1 MKNKIKAAVSL
12 LLSLLLAL
20 GCMGTSAFAADR
32 NLGNVTLAFL
42 TETGS
47 ITVEQNLNAVEQLG
61 ITGGPVAGVEYT
73 LAQIGSLCE
82 ITYTGGYMTGYAVEQ
97 FVAQQLGINGSDY
110 TGSYGTETYYYI
122 YTVKSALD
130 KIQEQLAAIE
140 QSEWKGL
147 VEGLTGSRKASTDEN
162 GQVIFNDLP
171 YGLYLIVQTDVS
183 GAEYEGEPITLSHL
197 QTPMLVSVPGKNEEK
212 EVKVNVKT
220 PLGYGELTKS
230 IVGVGDINGNWENVE
245 DSATEVT
252 GPGDYIRFRLAVQPP
267 RLSSGDTLDHFVIED
282 VRSEGLK
289 LEKLESVTD
298 TLGQTYVEGIDY
310 TRTEETVAD
319 GTRMLL
325 TFTQQGLQKL
335 EQLGRAAGTLTVTY
349 TAQVTDEAPTAGIT
363 NSARIDYKVDY
374 APDRDNPPP
383 PDDPPPE
390 DDDDEYHSDW
400 DVARSYTF
408 GVHMTKYLGEE
419 GNLAPEGSVTFALY
433 REKDGQKQAVPLSRS
448 GDAYQV
454 ALQGS
459 NELSVSA
466 DGTFTILGLG
476 EGTYY
481 LRELSTAEG
490 YALPNEDIA
499 LTLAG
504 ERSAGEYTGRLDAAQ
519 CTVDGQQGNASV
531 QDGTLYLS
539 VINPRTFYIPN
550 TGGAGSWM
558 FTAGGLLIIAGG
570 VVYLA
575 VSRKKKG

>member
-82 ITYTGGYMTGYAVEQ
+82 ITYTGGYMTGYAVKKS
-97 FVAQQLGINGSDY
+97 VAQQLGIN
-110 TGSYGTETYYYI
+110 TGSYGTETYYI
-122 YTVKSALD
+122 YTAKSALD

-282 VRSEGLK
+282 VRSKGLE

-298 TLGQTYVEGIDY
+298 TLGQTYVEGTDY

-335 EQLGRAAGTLTVTY
+335 ERLGQAAGTLTVTY

>member
-82 ITYTGGYMTGYAVEQ
+82 ITYTGGYMTGYAVEEQ
-97 FVAQQLGINGSDY
+97 SIAEKLGIEDAANYTRSYNGTDY
-110 TGSYGTETYYYI
+110 CI
-122 YTVKSALD
+122 YTNAATLEALAKEIAKLETED
-130 KIQEQLAAIE
+130 LQGQFPSGQTQKTNA
-140 QSEWKGL
+140 
-147 VEGLTGSRKASTDEN
+147 N
-162 GQVIFNDLP
+162 GEAKFETLE
-171 YGLYLIVQTDVS
+171 YGLYLILQTDVS
-183 GAEYEGEPITLSHL
+183 GAKYEDKPITLSHL
-197 QTPMLVSVPGKNEEK
+197 QTPMLVSVPGKNEEN

-230 IVGVGDINGNWENVE
+230 IVGIGDIDGNWENVE
-245 DSATEVT
+245 DSNTEVT

-267 RLSSGDTLDHFVIED
+267 RLSSGDTLDHFVVED

-298 TLGQTYVEGIDY
+298 TLGQTYVEGTDY

-335 EQLGRAAGTLTVTY
+335 ERLGQAAGTLTVTY

-374 APDRDNPPP
+374 APDRDTPPP

-459 NELSVSA
+459 NELSISA

>member
-82 ITYTGGYMTGYAVEQ
+82 ITYTGGYMTGYAVKKS
-97 FVAQQLGINGSDY
+97 VAQQLGIN
-110 TGSYGTETYYYI
+110 TGSYGTETYYI
-122 YTVKSALD
+122 YTAKSALD

-230 IVGVGDINGNWENVE
+230 IVGVGDIDGNWENVE

-267 RLSSGDTLDHFVIED
+267 RLSSGDTLDHFVVED
-282 VRSEGLK
+282 VRSEGLR

-298 TLGQTYVEGIDY
+298 TLGQTYVEGTDY

-335 EQLGRAAGTLTVTY
+335 ERLGQAAGTLTVTY

>member
-20 GCMGTSAFAADR
+20 GCMGTSAFADATAIEI
-32 NLGNVTLAFL
+32 GKL
-42 TETGS
+42 TESTQKGS

-97 FVAQQLGINGSDY
+97 SVAQQLGINGSDY
-110 TGSYGTETYYYI
+110 TGSYGTETYYI

-147 VEGLTGSRKASTDEN
+147 VEGLTGSQKASTDEK
-162 GQVIFNDLP
+162 GQGIFNDLP

-183 GAEYEGEPITLSHL
+183 GAEYEGKPITLSHL
-197 QTPMLVSVPGKNEEK
+197 QTPMLVSVPQSAGQSDVT
-212 EVKVNVKT
+212 VKVKT

-230 IVGVGDINGNWENVE
+230 IVGIGDINGNWENVE

-267 RLSSGDTLDHFVIED
+267 RLSSGDTLDHFVVED
-282 VRSEGLK
+282 VRSKGLE

-298 TLGQTYVEGIDY
+298 TLGQTYVEGTDY

-335 EQLGRAAGTLTVTY
+335 EQLGRAAGTLTVVY
-349 TAQVTDEAPTAGIT
+349 TTQVTEDAVTAGIT

-519 CTVDGQQGNASV
+519 CTVDGQQGNALV

-539 VINPRTFYIPN
+539 VINPKTFYIPN

>member
-20 GCMGTSAFAADR
+20 GCMGTSAFADA
-32 NLGNVTLAFL
+32 TAIEIEKL
-42 TETGS
+42 TESTQKGS

-82 ITYTGGYMTGYAVEQ
+82 ITYAGGYMTGYAVKQ
-97 FVAQQLGINGSDY
+97 STASTLGIADDANYTRSHNRTDY
-110 TGSYGTETYYYI
+110 CI
-122 YTVKSALD
+122 YTSEETLEILAKEVAKLETEDLKDQFQEKQTKETNESGEAKFETLD
-130 KIQEQLAAIE
+130 
-140 QSEWKGL
+140 
-147 VEGLTGSRKASTDEN
+147 
-162 GQVIFNDLP
+162 
-171 YGLYLIVQTDVS
+171 YGLYLILQTDVS
-183 GAEYEGEPITLSHL
+183 GAEYEGKPITLSHL
-197 QTPMLVSVPGKNEEK
+197 QTPMLVSVPGEEG
-212 EVKVNVKT
+212 EIVTVNVKT

-230 IVGVGDINGNWENVE
+230 IVGVGDIDGNWENVE

-267 RLSSGDTLDHFVIED
+267 RLSSGDTLDHFVVED

-298 TLGQTYVEGIDY
+298 TLGQTYVEGTDY

-531 QDGTLYLS
+531 QDGILYLS

>member
-82 ITYTGGYMTGYAVEQ
+82 ITYTGGYMTGYAVKKS
-97 FVAQQLGINGSDY
+97 VAQQLGIN
-110 TGSYGTETYYYI
+110 TGSYGTETYYI
-122 YTVKSALD
+122 YTAKSALD

-183 GAEYEGEPITLSHL
+183 GAKYEDKPITLSHL

-212 EVKVNVKT
+212 DVEVDVKT

-230 IVGVGDINGNWENVE
+230 IVGVGDIDGNWENVE
-245 DSATEVT
+245 DSNTEVT

-267 RLSSGDTLDHFVIED
+267 RLSSGDTLDHFVVED

-298 TLGQTYVEGIDY
+298 TLGQTYVENTDY

-319 GTRMLL
+319 GTRLLL

-335 EQLGRAAGTLTVTY
+335 EQLGRAAGTLTVVY
-349 TAQVTDEAPTAGIT
+349 TTQVTDEAPTAGIT

-374 APDRDNPPP
+374 APDRDTPPP

-390 DDDDEYHSDW
+390 DDDDEYRSEW

-448 GDAYQV
+448 GDTYQV

-459 NELSVSA
+459 NELSISA

>member
-20 GCMGTSAFAADR
+20 GCMGTSAFADA
-32 NLGNVTLAFL
+32 TAIEIEKL
-42 TETGS
+42 TESTQKGS
-47 ITVEQNLNAVEQLG
+47 ITVVQNLNAVEQLG

-82 ITYTGGYMTGYAVEQ
+82 ITYTGGYMTGYAVK
-97 FVAQQLGINGSDY
+97 LGIADATNY
-110 TGSYGTETYYYI
+110 TGSYNAINYCI
-122 YTVKSALD
+122 YTSQQSLE
-130 KIQEQLAAIE
+130 KIQDALEQTE
-140 QSEWKGL
+140 ETQWKEL
-147 VEGLTGSRKASTDEN
+147 VEGSTNIKTTNEEGKA
-162 GQVIFNDLP
+162 IFSDLP

-183 GAEYEGEPITLSHL
+183 GAEYEDEPITLSHL
-197 QTPMLVSVPGKNEEK
+197 QTPMLVSVPGEEG
-212 EVKVNVKT
+212 EIVTVNVKT

-230 IVGVGDINGNWENVE
+230 IVGVGDIDGNWENVE

-267 RLSSGDTLDHFVIED
+267 RLSSGDTLDHFVVED
-282 VRSEGLK
+282 VRSEGLR

-298 TLGQTYVEGIDY
+298 TLGQTYVEGTDY

-335 EQLGRAAGTLTVTY
+335 ERLGQAAGTLTVTY

-374 APDRDNPPP
+374 APDRDTPPP

-575 VSRKKKG
+575 VSRKKKR

>member
-20 GCMGTSAFAADR
+20 GCMGTSAFAADI
-32 NLGNVTLAFL
+32 TIKEL
-42 TETGS
+42 TKSTKTGS

-97 FVAQQLGINGSDY
+97 LTAERLGIADA
-110 TGSYGTETYYYI
+110 GSYNAINYCI
-122 YTVKSALD
+122 YTSQQSLE
-130 KIQEQLAAIE
+130 KIQDALEQTE
-140 QSEWKGL
+140 ETQWKEL
-147 VEGLTGSRKASTDEN
+147 VEGATNIKTTNEEGKT
-162 GQVIFNDLP
+162 IFSDLP

-183 GAEYEGEPITLSHL
+183 GAEYEDEPIILSHR
-197 QTPMLVSVPGKNEEK
+197 QTPMLVSVPGEEG
-212 EVKVNVKT
+212 EIVTVNVKT

-230 IVGVGDINGNWENVE
+230 IVGIGDIDGNWENVE
-245 DSATEVT
+245 DSNTEVT

-267 RLSSGDTLDHFVIED
+267 RLSSGDTLDHFVIDD
-282 VRSEGLK
+282 VRSKGLE

-298 TLGQTYVEGIDY
+298 TLGQTYVEGTDY

-335 EQLGRAAGTLTVTY
+335 ERLGWAAGTLTVVY
-349 TAQVTDEAPTAGIT
+349 TTQVTEDAVTAGIT

>member
-20 GCMGTSAFAADR
+20 GCMGTSAFADATAIEI
-32 NLGNVTLAFL
+32 GKL
-42 TETGS
+42 TESTQKGS

-97 FVAQQLGINGSDY
+97 STAKMLGIEDATNY
-110 TGSYGTETYYYI
+110 TGSYNAINYCI
-122 YTVKSALD
+122 YTSQQSLE
-130 KIQEQLAAIE
+130 KIQDALEQTE
-140 QSEWKGL
+140 ETQWKEL
-147 VEGLTGSRKASTDEN
+147 VEGSTNIKTTNEEGKA
-162 GQVIFNDLP
+162 IFSDLP

-183 GAEYEGEPITLSHL
+183 GAKYEDKPITLSHL

-212 EVKVNVKT
+212 QVEVDVKT

-230 IVGVGDINGNWENVE
+230 IVGVGDIDGNWENVE
-245 DSATEVT
+245 DSNTEVT
-252 GPGDYIRFRLAVQPP
+252 GPGDYIRFRLDVQPP
-267 RLSSGDTLDHFVIED
+267 RLSSGDTLEHFVIED

-298 TLGQTYVEGIDY
+298 TLGQTYVEGTDY

-335 EQLGRAAGTLTVTY
+335 ERLGRAAGTLTVVY
-349 TAQVTDEAPTAGIT
+349 TTQVTEDAVTAGIT

-374 APDRDNPPP
+374 APDRDTPPP

-575 VSRKKKG
+575 VSRKKKR

>member
-20 GCMGTSAFAADR
+20 GCMGTSAFAADITIKE
-32 NLGNVTLAFL
+32 LKKSTK
-42 TETGS
+42 TGS
-47 ITVEQNLNAVEQLG
+47 ITVVQNLNAVEQLG

-147 VEGLTGSRKASTDEN
+147 VEGLTGSQKASTDEK
-162 GQVIFNDLP
+162 GQAIFNDLP

-197 QTPMLVSVPGKNEEK
+197 QTPMLVSVPGEEG
-212 EVKVNVKT
+212 EIVTVNVKT

-267 RLSSGDTLDHFVIED
+267 RLSSGDTLDHFVVED

-298 TLGQTYVEGIDY
+298 TLGQTYVEGTDY

-408 GVHMTKYLGEE
+408 GVHLTKYLGEE

>member
-32 NLGNVTLAFL
+32 NLGNVTLAFS

-47 ITVEQNLNAVEQLG
+47 ITVVQNLNAVEQLG

-82 ITYTGGYMTGYAVEQ
+82 ITYTGGYMTGYAVKKSTVEK
-97 FVAQQLGINGSDY
+97 LGIEDAANY
-110 TGSYGTETYYYI
+110 TDGTNYCI
-122 YTVKSALD
+122 YTSEATLEVLAKEIAELTTEDLKDKFSGSPTEKTDANGEAEFETLD
-130 KIQEQLAAIE
+130 
-140 QSEWKGL
+140 
-147 VEGLTGSRKASTDEN
+147 
-162 GQVIFNDLP
+162 
-171 YGLYLIVQTDVS
+171 YGLYLILQTDVS

-197 QTPMLVSVPGKNEEK
+197 QTPMLVSVPQSAGQSDVT
-212 EVKVNVKT
+212 VKVKT

-230 IVGVGDINGNWENVE
+230 IVGVGDIDGNWENVE

-282 VRSEGLK
+282 VRSKGLE

-298 TLGQTYVEGIDY
+298 TLGQTYVEGTDY

-335 EQLGRAAGTLTVTY
+335 ERLGRTAGTLTVVY
-349 TAQVTDEAPTAGIT
+349 TTQVTEDAVTAGIT

-499 LTLAG
+499 LTLSG

>member
-20 GCMGTSAFAADR
+20 GCMGTSAFAADI
-32 NLGNVTLAFL
+32 TIKEL
-42 TETGS
+42 TKSTKTGS
-47 ITVEQNLNAVEQLG
+47 ITVEQNLNAVEQMG

-97 FVAQQLGINGSDY
+97 STAEKLGIEDATNY
-110 TGSYGTETYYYI
+110 TGSYNAVNYCI
-122 YTVKSALD
+122 YTSQQSLE
-130 KIQEQLAAIE
+130 KIQDALEQTE
-140 QSEWKGL
+140 ETQWKEL
-147 VEGLTGSRKASTDEN
+147 VEGSTNIKTTNEEGKA
-162 GQVIFNDLP
+162 IFSDLP

-183 GAEYEGEPITLSHL
+183 GAKYEDKPITLSHL

-212 EVKVNVKT
+212 DVEVDVKT

-230 IVGVGDINGNWENVE
+230 IVGVGDIDGNWENVE

-267 RLSSGDTLDHFVIED
+267 RLSSGDTLEHFVIED

-298 TLGQTYVEGIDY
+298 TLGQTYVEGTDY
-310 TRTEETVAD
+310 TRTEETVTED
-319 GTRMLL
+319 TRLLL

>member
-32 NLGNVTLAFL
+32 NLGNVTLAFS

-47 ITVEQNLNAVEQLG
+47 ITVVQNLNAVEQLG

-82 ITYTGGYMTGYAVEQ
+82 ITYTGGYMTGYAVKKS
-97 FVAQQLGINGSDY
+97 VAQQLGINGSDY
-110 TGSYGTETYYYI
+110 TRSYETETYYI
-122 YTVKSALD
+122 YTVKSALE
-130 KIQEQLAAIE
+130 KIQDALEQTE
-140 QSEWKGL
+140 ETQWKEL
-147 VEGLTGSRKASTDEN
+147 VEGSTNIKTTNEEGKA
-162 GQVIFNDLP
+162 IFSDLP

-282 VRSEGLK
+282 VRSKGLE

-298 TLGQTYVEGIDY
+298 TLGQTYVEGTDY

-504 ERSAGEYTGRLDAAQ
+504 ELSAGEYTGRLDAAQ

-531 QDGTLYLS
+531 QDGILYLS

>member
-32 NLGNVTLAFL
+32 NLGNVTLAFS

-47 ITVEQNLNAVEQLG
+47 ITVVQNLNAVEQLG

-97 FVAQQLGINGSDY
+97 PTAKMLGIADA
-110 TGSYGTETYYYI
+110 GSYNAINYCI
-122 YTVKSALD
+122 YTSQQSLE
-130 KIQEQLAAIE
+130 KIQDALEQTE
-140 QSEWKGL
+140 ETQWKEL
-147 VEGLTGSRKASTDEN
+147 VEGSTNIKTTNEEGKA
-162 GQVIFNDLP
+162 IFSDLP

-183 GAEYEGEPITLSHL
+183 GAEYEDEPIILSHR
-197 QTPMLVSVPGKNEEK
+197 QTPMLVSVPQSAGQSD
-212 EVKVNVKT
+212 VTVNVKT

-230 IVGVGDINGNWENVE
+230 IVGIGDIDGNWENVE
-245 DSATEVT
+245 DSNTEVT

-282 VRSEGLK
+282 VRSKGLE

-298 TLGQTYVEGIDY
+298 TLGQTYVEGTDY

-349 TAQVTDEAPTAGIT
+349 TAQVTEDAVTAGIT

-383 PDDPPPE
+383 PDDLPPE
-390 DDDDEYHSDW
+390 DDDDYRSDW

-490 YALPNEDIA
+490 YDLPNEDIA

-531 QDGTLYLS
+531 QDGILYLS

>member
-20 GCMGTSAFAADR
+20 GCMGTSAFAADITIKE
-32 NLGNVTLAFL
+32 LKKSTK
-42 TETGS
+42 TGS
-47 ITVEQNLNAVEQLG
+47 ITVVQNLNAVEQLG

-73 LAQIGSLCE
+73 LTQIGSLCE
-82 ITYTGGYMTGYAVEQ
+82 ITYAGGYMTGYAVEKST
-97 FVAQQLGINGSDY
+97 AEKLGIEDAANY
-110 TGSYGTETYYYI
+110 TGSYNGTNYCI
-122 YTVKSALD
+122 YTSEATLEVLAKEIAELTTEDLKDKFSGSPTEKTDANGEAEFETLD
-130 KIQEQLAAIE
+130 
-140 QSEWKGL
+140 
-147 VEGLTGSRKASTDEN
+147 
-162 GQVIFNDLP
+162 
-171 YGLYLIVQTDVS
+171 YGLYLILQTDVS

-197 QTPMLVSVPGKNEEK
+197 QTPMLVSVPGEEG
-212 EVKVNVKT
+212 EIVTVNVKT

-282 VRSEGLK
+282 VRSKGLE

-298 TLGQTYVEGIDY
+298 TLGQTYVEGTDY

-335 EQLGRAAGTLTVTY
+335 ERLGQAAGTLTVTY

-433 REKDGQKQAVPLSRS
+433 RKKDGQKQAVPLSRS

-466 DGTFTILGLG
+466 DGTFTIRGLG

-490 YALPNEDIA
+490 YALPNEDIV

-531 QDGTLYLS
+531 QDGILYLS

>member
-20 GCMGTSAFAADR
+20 GCMGTSAFAADITIKE
-32 NLGNVTLAFL
+32 LKKSTK
-42 TETGS
+42 TGS
-47 ITVEQNLNAVEQLG
+47 ITVVQNLNAVEQLG

-147 VEGLTGSRKASTDEN
+147 VEGLTGSQKASTDEK
-162 GQVIFNDLP
+162 GQAIFNDLP

-197 QTPMLVSVPGKNEEK
+197 QTPMLVSVPGEEG
-212 EVKVNVKT
+212 EIVTVNVKT

-230 IVGVGDINGNWENVE
+230 IVGIGDINGNWENVE

-267 RLSSGDTLDHFVIED
+267 RLSSGDTLDHFVVED

-298 TLGQTYVEGIDY
+298 TLGQTYVEGTDY
-310 TRTEETVAD
+310 TRTEETVTE

-335 EQLGRAAGTLTVTY
+335 EQLGRAAGTLTVVY
-349 TAQVTDEAPTAGIT
+349 TTQVTEDAVTAGIT

-374 APDRDNPPP
+374 APDRDTPPP

-499 LTLAG
+499 LTLSG

>member
-32 NLGNVTLAFL
+32 NLGNVTLAFS

-47 ITVEQNLNAVEQLG
+47 ITVVQNLNAVEQLG

-82 ITYTGGYMTGYAVEQ
+82 ITYAGGYMTGYAVEEQ
-97 FVAQQLGINGSDY
+97 SIAEKLGIEDAANY
-110 TGSYGTETYYYI
+110 TGSYNTINYCI
-122 YTVKSALD
+122 YTSQQSLE
-130 KIQEQLAAIE
+130 KIQDALEQTE
-140 QSEWKGL
+140 ETQWKEL
-147 VEGLTGSRKASTDEN
+147 VEGSTNIKTTNEEGKA
-162 GQVIFNDLP
+162 IFSDLP

-183 GAEYEGEPITLSHL
+183 GAEYEDEPIILSHR

-282 VRSEGLK
+282 VRSKGLE

-298 TLGQTYVEGIDY
+298 TLGQTYVEGTDY

-490 YALPNEDIA
+490 YALPNEDIV

>member
-20 GCMGTSAFAADR
+20 GCMGTSAFADA
-32 NLGNVTLAFL
+32 TAIEIEKL
-42 TETGS
+42 TESTQKGS
-47 ITVEQNLNAVEQLG
+47 ITVEQNLNVVEQLG

-97 FVAQQLGINGSDY
+97 WTAGTLGITDDANY
-110 TGSYGTETYYYI
+110 TGSHKDYCI
-122 YTVKSALD
+122 YTSKATLEALAKEIAKLETED
-130 KIQEQLAAIE
+130 LKDQFQEKQTKETNESGEAKFETL
-140 QSEWKGL
+140 
-147 VEGLTGSRKASTDEN
+147 D
-162 GQVIFNDLP
+162 
-171 YGLYLIVQTDVS
+171 YGLYLILQTDVS
-183 GAEYEGEPITLSHL
+183 GAEYEDEPIILSHL
-197 QTPMLVSVPGKNEEK
+197 QTPMLISVPQSAGQSDVT
-212 EVKVNVKT
+212 VKVKT

-282 VRSEGLK
+282 VRSKGLE

-298 TLGQTYVEGIDY
+298 TLGQTYVENTDY
-310 TRTEETVAD
+310 TRTEETVTED
-319 GTRMLL
+319 TRLLL

-335 EQLGRAAGTLTVTY
+335 EQLGRAAGTLTVVY
-349 TAQVTDEAPTAGIT
+349 TTQVTEDAVTAGIT

-374 APDRDNPPP
+374 APDRDTPPP

-448 GDAYQV
+448 GDTYQV

-466 DGTFTILGLG
+466 GGTFTILGLG

-504 ERSAGEYTGRLDAAQ
+504 ERSAGEYTGRLDTAQ

>member
-20 GCMGTSAFAADR
+20 GCMGTSAFAADITIKE
-32 NLGNVTLAFL
+32 LKKSTK
-42 TETGS
+42 TGS
-47 ITVEQNLNAVEQLG
+47 ITVVQNLNAVEQLE

-82 ITYTGGYMTGYAVEQ
+82 ITYTGGYMTGYAVKKS
-97 FVAQQLGINGSDY
+97 VAQQLGIN
-110 TGSYGTETYYYI
+110 TGSYGTETYYI
-122 YTVKSALD
+122 YTAKSALD

-230 IVGVGDINGNWENVE
+230 IVGIGDIDGNWENVE

-282 VRSEGLK
+282 VRSKGLE

-298 TLGQTYVEGIDY
+298 TLGQTYVEGTDY

-335 EQLGRAAGTLTVTY
+335 ERLGQAAGTLTVTY

-531 QDGTLYLS
+531 QDGILYLS

>member
-20 GCMGTSAFAADR
+20 GCMGTSAFAADQ
-32 NLGNVTLAFL
+32 NLGDITLKFS
-42 TETGS
+42 TKTGS

-97 FVAQQLGINGSDY
+97 STAGTLGITDDANY
-110 TGSYGTETYYYI
+110 TGSHKDYCI
-122 YTVKSALD
+122 YTSKATLEALAKEIAKLETED
-130 KIQEQLAAIE
+130 LQGQFPSGQTQK
-140 QSEWKGL
+140 
-147 VEGLTGSRKASTDEN
+147 TDASGEAKFETLD
-162 GQVIFNDLP
+162 
-171 YGLYLIVQTDVS
+171 YGLYLILQTDVS

-212 EVKVNVKT
+212 EVEVDVKT

-282 VRSEGLK
+282 VRSEGLR

-298 TLGQTYVEGIDY
+298 TLGQTYVEGTDY

-335 EQLGRAAGTLTVTY
+335 ERLGQAAGTLTVVY
-349 TAQVTDEAPTAGIT
+349 TTQVTEDAVTAGIT

-419 GNLAPEGSVTFALY
+419 GNLAPEESVTFALY

>member
-20 GCMGTSAFAADR
+20 GCMGTSAFAADITIKE
-32 NLGNVTLAFL
+32 LKKSTK
-42 TETGS
+42 TGS
-47 ITVEQNLNAVEQLG
+47 ITVVQNLNAVEQLG

-82 ITYTGGYMTGYAVEQ
+82 ITYTGGYMTGYAVKKSTVEK
-97 FVAQQLGINGSDY
+97 LGIEDAANY
-110 TGSYGTETYYYI
+110 TDGTNYCI
-122 YTVKSALD
+122 YTSEATLEVLAKEIAELTTEDLKDKFSGSPTEKTDANGEAEFETLD
-130 KIQEQLAAIE
+130 
-140 QSEWKGL
+140 
-147 VEGLTGSRKASTDEN
+147 
-162 GQVIFNDLP
+162 
-171 YGLYLIVQTDVS
+171 YGLYLILQTDVS

-197 QTPMLVSVPGKNEEK
+197 QTPMLVSVPQSAGQSDVT
-212 EVKVNVKT
+212 VKVKT

-282 VRSEGLK
+282 VRSKGLK

-298 TLGQTYVEGIDY
+298 TLGQTYVENTDY

-319 GTRMLL
+319 GTRLLL

-335 EQLGRAAGTLTVTY
+335 EQLGRAAGTLTVVY
-349 TAQVTDEAPTAGIT
+349 TTQVTEDAVTAGIT

-374 APDRDNPPP
+374 APDRDTPPP

-390 DDDDEYHSDW
+390 DDDDEYHSEW

-448 GDAYQV
+448 GDTYQV

-466 DGTFTILGLG
+466 DGSFTILGLG

-504 ERSAGEYTGRLDAAQ
+504 ERSAGEYTGRLDVAQ

-531 QDGTLYLS
+531 QDGILYLS

>member
-32 NLGNVTLAFL
+32 NLGNVTLAFS

-47 ITVEQNLNAVEQLG
+47 ITVVQNLNAVEQLG

-97 FVAQQLGINGSDY
+97 PTAKMLGIADA
-110 TGSYGTETYYYI
+110 GSYNAINYCI
-122 YTVKSALD
+122 YTSQQSLE
-130 KIQEQLAAIE
+130 KIQDALEQTE
-140 QSEWKGL
+140 ETQWKEL
-147 VEGLTGSRKASTDEN
+147 VEGSTNIKTTNEEGKA
-162 GQVIFNDLP
+162 IFSDLP

-183 GAEYEGEPITLSHL
+183 GAEYEDEPIILSHR
-197 QTPMLVSVPGKNEEK
+197 QTPMLVSVPQSAGQSD
-212 EVKVNVKT
+212 VTVNVKT

-230 IVGVGDINGNWENVE
+230 IVGIGDIDGNWENVE
-245 DSATEVT
+245 DSNTEVT

-282 VRSEGLK
+282 VRSKGLE

-298 TLGQTYVEGIDY
+298 TLGQTYVEGTDY

-349 TAQVTDEAPTAGIT
+349 TAQVTEDAVTAGIT

-383 PDDPPPE
+383 PDDLPPE
-390 DDDDEYHSDW
+390 DDDDYRSDW

-531 QDGTLYLS
+531 QDGILYLS

>member
-20 GCMGTSAFAADR
+20 GCMGTSAFADA
-32 NLGNVTLAFL
+32 TAIEIEKL
-42 TETGS
+42 TESTQKGS

-82 ITYTGGYMTGYAVEQ
+82 ITYAGGYMTGYAVEKST
-97 FVAQQLGINGSDY
+97 AEKLGIEDAANY
-110 TGSYGTETYYYI
+110 TGSYNGTNYCI
-122 YTVKSALD
+122 YTSEATLEVLAKEIAELTTEDLKDKFSGSPTEKTDANGEAEFETLD
-130 KIQEQLAAIE
+130 
-140 QSEWKGL
+140 
-147 VEGLTGSRKASTDEN
+147 
-162 GQVIFNDLP
+162 
-171 YGLYLIVQTDVS
+171 YGLYLILQTDVS

-197 QTPMLVSVPGKNEEK
+197 QTPMLVSVPGEEG
-212 EVKVNVKT
+212 EIVTVNVKT

-267 RLSSGDTLDHFVIED
+267 RLSSGDTLDHFVVED

-298 TLGQTYVEGIDY
+298 TLGQTYVEGTDY

-335 EQLGRAAGTLTVTY
+335 EQLGRAAGTLTVVY
-349 TAQVTDEAPTAGIT
+349 TTQVTEDAVTAGIT

-531 QDGTLYLS
+531 QDGILYLS

>member
-32 NLGNVTLAFL
+32 NLGNVTLAFS

-47 ITVEQNLNAVEQLG
+47 ITVVQNLNAVEQLE
-61 ITGGPVAGVEYT
+61 ITGGPVAGVEYA
-73 LAQIGSLCE
+73 LVQIGSLCE
-82 ITYTGGYMTGYAVEQ
+82 ITYAGGYMTGYAVEQ
-97 FVAQQLGINGSDY
+97 PTAEKLGIEDAADY
-110 TGSYGTETYYYI
+110 TGSHNGTDYCI
-122 YTVKSALD
+122 YTSEETLEILAKEVAKLETEDLKDQFQEKQTKETNESGEAKFETLD
-130 KIQEQLAAIE
+130 
-140 QSEWKGL
+140 
-147 VEGLTGSRKASTDEN
+147 
-162 GQVIFNDLP
+162 
-171 YGLYLIVQTDVS
+171 YGLYLILQTDVS
-183 GAEYEGEPITLSHL
+183 GAKYEDKPITLSHL
-197 QTPMLVSVPGKNEEK
+197 QTPMLVSVPGKNEEN

-282 VRSEGLK
+282 VRSKGLE

-298 TLGQTYVEGIDY
+298 TLGQTYVEGTDY

-335 EQLGRAAGTLTVTY
+335 ERLGQAAGTLTVTY

>member
-20 GCMGTSAFAADR
+20 GCMGTSAFAADI
-32 NLGNVTLAFL
+32 TIKEL
-42 TETGS
+42 TKSTKTGS

-73 LAQIGSLCE
+73 LTQIGSLCE

-97 FVAQQLGINGSDY
+97 STAEKLGIEDATNY
-110 TGSYGTETYYYI
+110 TGSYNAVNYCI
-122 YTVKSALD
+122 YTSQQSLE
-130 KIQEQLAAIE
+130 KIQDALEQTE
-140 QSEWKGL
+140 ETQWKEL
-147 VEGLTGSRKASTDEN
+147 VEGSTNIKTTNEEGKA
-162 GQVIFNDLP
+162 IFSDLP

-183 GAEYEGEPITLSHL
+183 GAKYEDKPITLSHL

-212 EVKVNVKT
+212 DVEVDVKT

-230 IVGVGDINGNWENVE
+230 IVGIGDINGNWENVE

-252 GPGDYIRFRLAVQPP
+252 GPGDYIRFRLDVQPP
-267 RLSSGDTLDHFVIED
+267 RLSSGDTLDHFVVED
-282 VRSEGLK
+282 VRSKGLK

-298 TLGQTYVEGIDY
+298 TLGQTYVENTDY
-310 TRTEETVAD
+310 TRTEETVTE

-335 EQLGRAAGTLTVTY
+335 ERLGRAAGTLTVTY
-349 TAQVTDEAPTAGIT
+349 TAQVTEDAVTAGIT

-374 APDRDNPPP
+374 APDRDTPPP

-390 DDDDEYHSDW
+390 DDDDEYYSEW

-408 GVHMTKYLGEE
+408 GVHMTKHLGEE

-575 VSRKKKG
+575 VSRKKKR

>member
-20 GCMGTSAFAADR
+20 GCMGTSAFADA
-32 NLGNVTLAFL
+32 TAIEIEKL
-42 TETGS
+42 TESTQKGS

-61 ITGGPVAGVEYT
+61 ITGGPVSGVEYT

-82 ITYTGGYMTGYAVEQ
+82 ITYAGGYMTGYAVEERSI
-97 FVAQQLGINGSDY
+97 AEKLGIEDAANYTRSYNGTNY
-110 TGSYGTETYYYI
+110 CI
-122 YTVKSALD
+122 YTSEATLEVLAKEIAELTTEDLKDKFSGSPTEKTDANGEAEFETLD
-130 KIQEQLAAIE
+130 
-140 QSEWKGL
+140 
-147 VEGLTGSRKASTDEN
+147 
-162 GQVIFNDLP
+162 
-171 YGLYLIVQTDVS
+171 YGLYLILQTDVS

-197 QTPMLVSVPGKNEEK
+197 QTPMLVSVPQSAGQSDVT
-212 EVKVNVKT
+212 VKVKT

-267 RLSSGDTLDHFVIED
+267 RLSSGDTLDHFVVED

-298 TLGQTYVEGIDY
+298 TLGQTYVEGTDY
-310 TRTEETVAD
+310 TRTEETVTE

-531 QDGTLYLS
+531 QDGILYLS

>member
-32 NLGNVTLAFL
+32 NLGNVTLAFS

-47 ITVEQNLNAVEQLG
+47 ITVVQNLNAVEQLG

-82 ITYTGGYMTGYAVEQ
+82 ITYAGGYMTGYAVKKSTVEK
-97 FVAQQLGINGSDY
+97 LGIEDAANY
-110 TGSYGTETYYYI
+110 TDGTNYCI
-122 YTVKSALD
+122 YTSEATLEVLAKEIAELTTEDLEVILKDKFSGSPTEKTDANGEAEFETLD
-130 KIQEQLAAIE
+130 
-140 QSEWKGL
+140 
-147 VEGLTGSRKASTDEN
+147 
-162 GQVIFNDLP
+162 
-171 YGLYLIVQTDVS
+171 YGLYLILQTDVS

-197 QTPMLVSVPGKNEEK
+197 QTPMLVSVPQSAGQSDVT
-212 EVKVNVKT
+212 VKVKT

-230 IVGVGDINGNWENVE
+230 IVGVGDIDGNWENVE

-267 RLSSGDTLDHFVIED
+267 RLSSGDTLDHFVVED

-298 TLGQTYVEGIDY
+298 TLGQTYVEGTDY
-310 TRTEETVAD
+310 TRTEETVTE

-335 EQLGRAAGTLTVTY
+335 EQLGRAAGTLTVVY
-349 TAQVTDEAPTAGIT
+349 TTQVTEDAVTAGIT
-363 NSARIDYKVDY
+363 NSARIDYKVNY
-374 APDRDNPPP
+374 APDRDTPPP

-448 GDAYQV
+448 GDTYQV

>member
-20 GCMGTSAFAADR
+20 GCMGTSAFADA
-32 NLGNVTLAFL
+32 TAIEIEKL
-42 TETGS
+42 TESTQKGS

-82 ITYTGGYMTGYAVEQ
+82 ITYAGGYMTGYAVEQ
-97 FVAQQLGINGSDY
+97 STAKMLGIEDATNY
-110 TGSYGTETYYYI
+110 TGSYNAVNYCI
-122 YTVKSALD
+122 YTSQQSLE
-130 KIQEQLAAIE
+130 KIQDALEQTE
-140 QSEWKGL
+140 ETQWKEL
-147 VEGLTGSRKASTDEN
+147 VEGSTNIKTTNEEGKA
-162 GQVIFNDLP
+162 IFSDLP

-183 GAEYEGEPITLSHL
+183 GAKYEDKPITLSHL

-212 EVKVNVKT
+212 EVEVDVKT

-230 IVGVGDINGNWENVE
+230 IVGIGDIDGNWENVE
-245 DSATEVT
+245 DSNTEVT
-252 GPGDYIRFRLAVQPP
+252 GPGDYIRFRLDVQPP
-267 RLSSGDTLDHFVIED
+267 RLSSGDTLDHFVVED

-298 TLGQTYVEGIDY
+298 TLGQTYVEGTDY
-310 TRTEETVAD
+310 TRTEETVTED
-319 GTRMLL
+319 TRLLL

-335 EQLGRAAGTLTVTY
+335 EQLGRAAGTLTVVY
-349 TAQVTDEAPTAGIT
+349 TTQVTEDAVTAGIT

-374 APDRDNPPP
+374 APDRDTPPP

-390 DDDDEYHSDW
+390 DDDDEYHSEW

-408 GVHMTKYLGEE
+408 GVHMTKHLGEE

-575 VSRKKKG
+575 VSRKKKR

>member
-20 GCMGTSAFAADR
+20 GCMGTSAFAADQ
-32 NLGNVTLAFL
+32 NLGDITLKFS
-42 TETGS
+42 TKTGS

-73 LAQIGSLCE
+73 LTQIGSLCE
-82 ITYTGGYMTGYAVEQ
+82 ITYAGGYMTGYAVEEQ
-97 FVAQQLGINGSDY
+97 SIAEKLGIEDTADY
-110 TGSYGTETYYYI
+110 TRSYNRTDYCI
-122 YTVKSALD
+122 YTNAATLEALAKEIAKLETED
-130 KIQEQLAAIE
+130 LQGQFPSGQTQKTNA
-140 QSEWKGL
+140 
-147 VEGLTGSRKASTDEN
+147 N
-162 GQVIFNDLP
+162 GEAKFETLE
-171 YGLYLIVQTDVS
+171 YGLYLILQTDVS
-183 GAEYEGEPITLSHL
+183 GAKYEDKPITLSHL
-197 QTPMLVSVPGKNEEK
+197 QTPMLISVPGKNEEK

-230 IVGVGDINGNWENVE
+230 IVGIGDIDGNWENVE

-282 VRSEGLK
+282 VCSKGLDVQG
-289 LEKLESVTD
+289 LDSVTD
-298 TLGQTYVEGIDY
+298 TLGQTYVEGTDY
-310 TRTEETVAD
+310 TRTEETVTD
-319 GTRMLL
+319 GVRMLL

-335 EQLGRAAGTLTVTY
+335 EQLGRAAGTLTVVY
-349 TAQVTDEAPTAGIT
+349 TTQVTEDAVTAGIT

-374 APDRDNPPP
+374 APDRDTPPP

-390 DDDDEYHSDW
+390 DDDDEYRSEW

-448 GDAYQV
+448 GDTYQV

-459 NELSVSA
+459 NELSISA

-575 VSRKKKG
+575 VSRKKKR

>member
-20 GCMGTSAFAADR
+20 GCMGTSAFAADITIKE
-32 NLGNVTLAFL
+32 LKKSTK
-42 TETGS
+42 TGS
-47 ITVEQNLNAVEQLG
+47 ITVVQNLNAVEQLG

-97 FVAQQLGINGSDY
+97 SVAQQLGINGSDY

-147 VEGLTGSRKASTDEN
+147 VEGLTGSQKASTDEK
-162 GQVIFNDLP
+162 GQAIFNDLP

-197 QTPMLVSVPGKNEEK
+197 QTPMLVSVPGEEG
-212 EVKVNVKT
+212 EIVTVNVKT

-230 IVGVGDINGNWENVE
+230 IVGVGDIDGNWENVE

-267 RLSSGDTLDHFVIED
+267 RLSSGDTLDHFVVED

-298 TLGQTYVEGIDY
+298 TLGQTYVEGTDY

-335 EQLGRAAGTLTVTY
+335 EQLGRAAGTLTVVY
-349 TAQVTDEAPTAGIT
+349 TTQVTEDAVTAGIT

-531 QDGTLYLS
+531 QDGILYLS

>member
-32 NLGNVTLAFL
+32 NLGNVTLAFS

-47 ITVEQNLNAVEQLG
+47 ITVVQNLNAVEQLG

-82 ITYTGGYMTGYAVEQ
+82 ITYTGGYMTGYAVKKSTVEK
-97 FVAQQLGINGSDY
+97 LGIEDAANY
-110 TGSYGTETYYYI
+110 TDGTNYCI
-122 YTVKSALD
+122 YTSEATLEVLAKEIAELTTEDLKDKFSGSPTEKTDANGEAEFETLD
-130 KIQEQLAAIE
+130 
-140 QSEWKGL
+140 
-147 VEGLTGSRKASTDEN
+147 
-162 GQVIFNDLP
+162 
-171 YGLYLIVQTDVS
+171 YGLYLILQTDVS

-197 QTPMLVSVPGKNEEK
+197 QTPMLVSVPQSAGQSDVT
-212 EVKVNVKT
+212 VKVKT

-230 IVGVGDINGNWENVE
+230 IVGIGDIDGNWENVE

-282 VRSEGLK
+282 VRSKGLE

-298 TLGQTYVEGIDY
+298 TLGQTYVEGTDY

-335 EQLGRAAGTLTVTY
+335 ERLGQAAGTLTVTY
-349 TAQVTDEAPTAGIT
+349 IAQVTDEAPTAGIT

>member
-32 NLGNVTLAFL
+32 NLGNVTLAFS

-47 ITVEQNLNAVEQLG
+47 ITVVQNLNAVEQLG

-97 FVAQQLGINGSDY
+97 FVAQQLGIN
-110 TGSYGTETYYYI
+110 TGSYGTETYYI
-122 YTVKSALD
+122 YTAKSALD

-267 RLSSGDTLDHFVIED
+267 RLSSGDTLDHFVVED

-298 TLGQTYVEGIDY
+298 TLGQTYVEGTDY

-335 EQLGRAAGTLTVTY
+335 ERLGQAAGTLTVTY

-519 CTVDGQQGNASV
+519 CTVGGQQGNASV

>member
-82 ITYTGGYMTGYAVEQ
+82 ITYTGGYMTGYAVKKS
-97 FVAQQLGINGSDY
+97 VAQQLGIN
-110 TGSYGTETYYYI
+110 TGSYGTETYYI
-122 YTVKSALD
+122 YTAKSALD

-197 QTPMLVSVPGKNEEK
+197 QTPMLVSVPGEEG
-212 EVKVNVKT
+212 EIVTVNVKT

-230 IVGVGDINGNWENVE
+230 IVGIGDIDGNWENVE
-245 DSATEVT
+245 DSNTEVT

-282 VRSEGLK
+282 VRSKGLE

-298 TLGQTYVEGIDY
+298 TLGQTYVEGTDY

-335 EQLGRAAGTLTVTY
+335 EQLGRAAGTLTVVY
-349 TAQVTDEAPTAGIT
+349 TTQVTEDAVTAGIT

-383 PDDPPPE
+383 PDDPSPE

-575 VSRKKKG
+575 VSRKKKR

>member
-20 GCMGTSAFAADR
+20 GCMGTSAFADATAIEI
-32 NLGNVTLAFL
+32 GKL
-42 TETGS
+42 TESTQKGS

-97 FVAQQLGINGSDY
+97 PTAEKLGIEDATNY
-110 TGSYGTETYYYI
+110 TGSYNAVNYCI
-122 YTVKSALD
+122 YTSQQSLE
-130 KIQEQLAAIE
+130 KIQDALEQTE
-140 QSEWKGL
+140 ETQWKEL
-147 VEGLTGSRKASTDEN
+147 VEGATNIKTTNEEGKA
-162 GQVIFNDLP
+162 IFSDLP

-197 QTPMLVSVPGKNEEK
+197 QTPMLVSVPGKNEEN
-212 EVKVNVKT
+212 EVEVDVKT

-230 IVGVGDINGNWENVE
+230 IVGIGDIDGNWENVE
-245 DSATEVT
+245 DSNTEVT

-267 RLSSGDTLDHFVIED
+267 RLSSGDTLDHFVVED
-282 VRSEGLK
+282 VRSKGLK

-298 TLGQTYVEGIDY
+298 TLGQTYVENTDY

-335 EQLGRAAGTLTVTY
+335 ERLGRTAGTLTVVY
-349 TAQVTDEAPTAGIT
+349 TTQVTEDAVTAGIT

-448 GDAYQV
+448 GDTYQV

-575 VSRKKKG
+575 VSRKKKR

>member
-20 GCMGTSAFAADR
+20 GCMGTSAFAADQ
-32 NLGNVTLAFL
+32 NLGDITLKFS
-42 TETGS
+42 TKTGS

-82 ITYTGGYMTGYAVEQ
+82 ITYTGGYMTGYAVKKS
-97 FVAQQLGINGSDY
+97 VAQQLGINDSDY
-110 TGSYGTETYYYI
+110 TRSYETETYYI
-122 YTVKSALD
+122 YTAKSALD

-197 QTPMLVSVPGKNEEK
+197 QTPMLVSVPQSAGQSD
-212 EVKVNVKT
+212 VTVNVKT

-230 IVGVGDINGNWENVE
+230 IVGIGDIDGNWENVE

-282 VRSEGLK
+282 VRSKGLE

-298 TLGQTYVEGIDY
+298 TLGQTYVEGTDY
-310 TRTEETVAD
+310 TRTEETVTE

-335 EQLGRAAGTLTVTY
+335 EQLGRAAGTLTVVY
-349 TAQVTDEAPTAGIT
+349 TTQVTEDAVTAGIT

-408 GVHMTKYLGEE
+408 GVHLTKYLGEE

>member
-1 MKNKIKAAVSL
+1 MKNKINAAVSL

-32 NLGNVTLAFL
+32 NLGNVTLAFS

-47 ITVEQNLNAVEQLG
+47 ITVVQNLNAVEQLG

-82 ITYTGGYMTGYAVEQ
+82 ITYAGGYMTGYAVEEQ
-97 FVAQQLGINGSDY
+97 SIAEKLGINDSDY
-110 TGSYGTETYYYI
+110 TGNYETETYYI
-122 YTVKSALD
+122 YAAKSALD

-147 VEGLTGSRKASTDEN
+147 VEGLTGSRKASTNEN
-162 GQVIFNDLP
+162 GQAIFNDLP

-183 GAEYEGEPITLSHL
+183 GAKYEDKPITLSHL

-212 EVKVNVKT
+212 DVEVDVKT

-230 IVGVGDINGNWENVE
+230 IVGVGDIDGNWENVE
-245 DSATEVT
+245 DSNTEVT
-252 GPGDYIRFRLAVQPP
+252 GPGDYIHFRLAVQPP
-267 RLSSGDTLDHFVIED
+267 RLSSGDTLDHFVVED

-298 TLGQTYVEGIDY
+298 TLGQTYVEGTDY

-319 GTRMLL
+319 GTRLLL

-335 EQLGRAAGTLTVTY
+335 EQLGRAAGTLTVVY
-349 TAQVTDEAPTAGIT
+349 TTQVTEEAVTAGIT
-363 NSARIDYKVDY
+363 NSARSDYKVDY

>member
-20 GCMGTSAFAADR
+20 GCMGTSAFAADI
-32 NLGNVTLAFL
+32 TIKEL
-42 TETGS
+42 TKSTKTGS

-82 ITYTGGYMTGYAVEQ
+82 ITYTGGYMTGYAVEKST
-97 FVAQQLGINGSDY
+97 ASTLGIVDEANY
-110 TGSYGTETYYYI
+110 TGSHNGTDYCI
-122 YTVKSALD
+122 YTSKETLE
-130 KIQEQLAAIE
+130 ILAKEIAKLE
-140 QSEWKGL
+140 TEDLQGQFPSGQTQK
-147 VEGLTGSRKASTDEN
+147 TNASGEAT
-162 GQVIFNDLP
+162 FADLKH
-171 YGLYLIVQTDVS
+171 GLYLILQTDVS

-197 QTPMLVSVPGKNEEK
+197 QTPMLVSVPGEEG
-212 EVKVNVKT
+212 EIVTVNVKT

-230 IVGVGDINGNWENVE
+230 IVGVGDIDGNWENVE

-267 RLSSGDTLDHFVIED
+267 RLSSGDTLDHFVVED

-298 TLGQTYVEGIDY
+298 TLGQTYVENTDY

-319 GTRMLL
+319 GTRLLL

-335 EQLGRAAGTLTVTY
+335 EQLGRAAGTLTVVY
-349 TAQVTDEAPTAGIT
+349 TTQVTEDAVTAGIT

-383 PDDPPPE
+383 PDNPPPE
-390 DDDDEYHSDW
+390 DDDDEYHSEW

-408 GVHMTKYLGEE
+408 GAHLTKYLGEE

>member
-32 NLGNVTLAFL
+32 NLGNVTLAFS
-42 TETGS
+42 TEIGS

-82 ITYTGGYMTGYAVEQ
+82 ITYAGGYMTGYAVEKST
-97 FVAQQLGINGSDY
+97 AEKLGIADA
-110 TGSYGTETYYYI
+110 GSYNAINYCI
-122 YTVKSALD
+122 YTSQQSLE
-130 KIQEQLAAIE
+130 KIQDALEQTE
-140 QSEWKGL
+140 ETQWKEL
-147 VEGLTGSRKASTDEN
+147 VEGSTNIKTTNEEGKA
-162 GQVIFNDLP
+162 IFSDLP

-183 GAEYEGEPITLSHL
+183 GAEYEDEPIILSHR
-197 QTPMLVSVPGKNEEK
+197 QTPMLVSVPGKNEEN

-230 IVGVGDINGNWENVE
+230 IVGIGDIDGNWENVE

-282 VRSEGLK
+282 VRSKGLE

-298 TLGQTYVEGIDY
+298 TLGQTYVEGTDY

-335 EQLGRAAGTLTVTY
+335 ERLGRAAGTLTVTY

-374 APDRDNPPP
+374 APDRDTPPP

-408 GVHMTKYLGEE
+408 GVHLTKYLGEE

-481 LRELSTAEG
+481 LRELSAAEG

-575 VSRKKKG
+575 VSRKKKR

>member
-20 GCMGTSAFAADR
+20 GCMGTSAFADA
-32 NLGNVTLAFL
+32 TAIEIEKL
-42 TETGS
+42 TESTQKGS

-82 ITYTGGYMTGYAVEQ
+82 ITYTGGYMTGYAVKKS
-97 FVAQQLGINGSDY
+97 VAQQLGIN
-110 TGSYGTETYYYI
+110 TGSYGTETYYI
-122 YTVKSALD
+122 YTAKSALD